1 MNEDAVFEDGP
12 SSAGEE
18 PLIHP
23 AGYIVSAIVLFF
35 IAFFRLFFNLLVVI
49 LMFREKQVTE
59 YLSSILSLQN
69 F

>member
-1 MNEDAVFEDGP
+1 MSEDGVFEDGP
-12 SSAGEE
+12 SSAEDE
-18 PLIHP
+18 LLMHP

-35 IAFFRLFFNLLVVI
+35 IGFFGFFFNLLVII